1 MWVIMLVCR
10 RLFAI
15 ALQCKPPPLVQLS
28 FVWLYNCRNPNYFI
42 FTFNERKLLVKVDW
56 KYYCESYI
64 LEYHIYFIEY
74 HHTHNICNNC
84 SENLVFYLFSIP
96 SRPKSSIFIIPYYK
110 CHNKLFIIYQLCTN

>member
-1 MWVIMLVCR
+1 MAAILVCWYVGMLVCWYVGMLVCR
-10 RLFAI
+10 CLFAI

-84 SENLVFYLFSIP
+84 SENLVFYLFFYTI
-96 SRPKSSIFIIPYYK
+96 KAKVFNIYYS
-110 CHNKLFIIYQLCTN
+110 LL